1 MKKPS
6 IFGKYLLLERL
17 NVGGMAEVFAAKAFG
32 VEGFERILAIKKILP
47 TMAED
52 EEFITMFIDEA
63 RISVQLNHANVVH
76 IHELGKHD
84 DAYYIAMEYVSGK
97 DLRALLERFRRRK
110 EIMPT
115 AMAVFC
121 ATKICEGLDYAHRKK
136 DARGQELHIIHRD
149 VSPQNILISYEGEV
163 KIIDFGIA
171 KAANRSQKTQ
181 AGILKGKFGYMS
193 PEQVRGLPID
203 RRSDVFAV
211 GVILYEMLTGEK
223 LFVGE
228 SDFSTLEKVRNAE
241 VPTPRQ
247 FNPNIPAGLEKV
259 VMKALAREAED
270 RYQWSSDLQEDL
282 MRFLLAG
289 DAIYSAKHLSSFM
302 KDAFAEDL
310 LRENEKMERFASV
323 ERPDQVEASGITAS
337 PVRSSAPN
345 PPRRNTQQP
354 GSLAALSGGGSGSPR
369 SRSSQGVAVAT
380 GSGAVAMGLQSAKID
395 IPPPTD
401 EELAEMDGARD
412 RTVIVDNSIGAND
425 EGAATAIGISP
436 FGGKPAPAA
445 ASETNARQ
453 LRPSA
458 PTSGNST
465 TQDNLPP
472 TDKRP
477 SGGVK
482 SLRDLPADE
491 TIVPTPRSSLVDD
504 DTGSHDLRPIEMT
517 GFRPALEVGAE
528 DSTGNQAALSPSSDQ
543 LESTMPPRQAQGR
556 AKIVIGDAPVGGATS
571 IGPSPFAKNET
582 RMYETGEGEE
592 GAEDEQLESDEAPP
606 DEENYDESQQ
616 DEALDEDAPQDEDAP
631 PEDDE
636 QPPEDDEEADVGT
649 AERPQMAKNARR
661 PAARAAPSGGGDGK
675 RKVLLIAIVATAV
688 LALVVIGAAALKF
701 MGGPKSGAFVTANPK
716 DVPYTIVIK
725 PGDIRFESPNKTI
738 ELDPGDYS
746 FEFKPSVPGYLSS
759 KKTYTLKAGKTTPI
773 QVTFTR
779 ADAEPVAVKNDGPP
793 VGDSVTTP
801 KPDANKPDVPRND
814 TPKVDPAAP
823 ALWTAIIGSDEP
835 GVEISLD
842 GKNRGSTPVL
852 VKDLAM
858 GKSYEF
864 TAKKSGFETISFS
877 MSNPDKLE
885 KVEKQLAMKSTKSEP
900 VAKSDP
906 PPTKKDPEPTPVA
919 RNDPP
924 PKKDPAPTPAPKN
937 DPPPRKDPAPTPV
950 AKNDPPP
957 PAKQDP
963 PKSNA
968 KGLVVFG
975 SSPMGAEV
983 WVDGK
988 NTGKKT
994 PVPKAAAIELSVGA
1008 HKVQFKSGGKSSEVQ
1023 TVTVTE
1029 ANKDT
1034 PLVVKGS
1041 L

>member
-6 IFGKYLLLERL
+6 VFGKYLLLERL

-259 VMKALAREAED
+259 VMKSLAREAED

-289 DAIYSAKHLSSFM
+289 DAIYSSKHLAGFM

-323 ERPDQVEASGITAS
+323 ERPEQVETSGITAA
-337 PVRSSAPN
+337 PVRASA

-354 GSLAALSGGGSGSPR
+354 GALAALSNSGSSPAR
-369 SRSSQGVAVAT
+369 SRSSQGVAVA
-380 GSGAVAMGLQSAKID
+380 GGAGAVAMGLQSPKID
-395 IPPPTD
+395 IPPPSE
-401 EELAEMDGARD
+401 EELAEMDGAKD
-412 RTVIVDNSIGAND
+412 RTVIVDSSAGLND

-436 FGGKPAPAA
+436 FGGKPAPSAEPA
-445 ASETNARQ
+445 ARQ

-472 TDKRP
+472 ANNRP

-482 SLRDLPADE
+482 GLRDLPADE
-491 TIVPTPRSSLVDD
+491 TIVPTPRSSLVDE

-517 GFRPALEVGAE
+517 GFRPALEVGADE
-528 DSTGNQAALSPSSDQ
+528 STGNQAALEPRQ
-543 LESTMPPRQAQGR
+543 EALESTVPPRQPQGR

-582 RMYETGEGEE
+582 RMYETDGEGEE
-592 GAEDEQLESDEAPP
+592 EAPADDYG
-606 DEENYDESQQ
+606 DE
-616 DEALDEDAPQDEDAP
+616 APQDEAYDEP
-631 PEDDE
+631 QGEEDYGDEE
-636 QPPEDDEEADVGT
+636 QPPEDEEPYEDEQAEVGT
-649 AERPQMAKNARR
+649 AERAPLPKQPAKSSRRTPQ
-661 PAARAAPSGGGDGK
+661 AAPADGK
-675 RKVLLIAIVATAV
+675 RKVLLIAIAATAV
-688 LALVVIGAAALKF
+688 LALLVIGLAAWKF
-701 MGGPKSGAFVTANPK
+701 AGGPKSGAFVTVTPK
-716 DVPYTIVIK
+716 DVPFTVIVK
-725 PGDIRFESPNKTI
+725 PGDLRIENPTKVI
-738 ELDPGDYS
+738 ELDPGEYT
-746 FEFKPSVPGYLSS
+746 FEFKPSAPGYLSS
-759 KKTYTLKAGKTTPI
+759 KKPVSLKPGKPTPI
-773 QVTFTR
+773 HVTFTK
-779 ADAEPVAVKNDGPP
+779 ADAKPDPEPVAKNDPP
-793 VGDSVTTP
+793 VVDDPP
-801 KPDANKPDVPRND
+801 KTEP
-814 TPKVDPAAP
+814 TAP
-823 ALWTAIIGSDEP
+823 ALWTAIIGSNEP

-842 GKNRGSTPVL
+842 GKSRGSTPVL

-858 GKSYEF
+858 DKTYEF
-864 TAKKSGFETISFS
+864 TAKKAGFESLTFS
-877 MSNPDKLE
+877 MGNPDKLE
-885 KVEKQLAMKSTKSEP
+885 KIEKQLTLTKIAKAEPPPKEEP
-900 VAKSDP
+900 VAVVKNDP
-906 PPTKKDPEPTPVA
+906 PPKKEPVA
-919 RNDPP
+919 VVKNDPPPKKEPVAVAKADPP
-924 PKKDPAPTPAPKN
+924 PKKDPPK
-937 DPPPRKDPAPTPV
+937 
-950 AKNDPPP
+950 AK
-957 PAKQDP
+957 AT
-963 PKSNA
+963 
-968 KGLVVFG
+968 GLAVFA
-975 SSPMGAEV
+975 SRPLGAEV
-983 WVDGK
+983 WIDGK
-988 NTGKKT
+988 NSGKKT
-994 PVPKAAAIELSVGA
+994 PVPKAAAIELSVGN
-1008 HKVQFKSGGKSSEVQ
+1008 HKVQFKLNGKSSEVQ
-1023 TVTVTE
+1023 TFTVTDD
-1029 ANKDT
+1029 KSS
-1034 PLVVKGS
+1034 PVVVKGE